1 MCTDIIYI
9 IILYH
14 LDSYLDYSYR
24 LHLDN
29 HLYLIYIE
37 YRQNKRR
44 PLHLTSKSDR
54 LLNIP
59 QKEDLYMTTLTQE
72 KPKTCT
78 LTYFDGEF
86 DALIG
91 LSPQVTEL
99 DSPYYQG
106 YLAASLEHDLVPF

>member
-1 MCTDIIYI
+1 MD
-9 IILYH
+9 ILYISCI
-14 LDSYLDYSYR
+14 D
-24 LHLDN
+24 
-29 HLYLIYIE
+29 
-37 YRQNKRR
+37 KRR
-44 PLHLTSKSDR
+44 PLNYQGVRSPFEKTHNKDFIMP
-54 LLNIP
+54 N
-59 QKEDLYMTTLTQE
+59 LTQ

-91 LSPQVTEL
+91 LSPQVMEL

>member
-1 MCTDIIYI
+1 MNIDKTKDDRTTYQGERSP
-9 IILYH
+9 LVQP
-14 LDSYLDYSYR
+14 S
-24 LHLDN
+24 
-29 HLYLIYIE
+29 
-37 YRQNKRR
+37 NK
-44 PLHLTSKSDR
+44 
-54 LLNIP
+54 
-59 QKEDLYMTTLTQE
+59 DLYMTTLTQE

-91 LSPQVTEL
+91 LLPQVTEL

>member
-1 MCTDIIYI
+1 
-9 IILYH
+9 L
-14 LDSYLDYSYR
+14 
-24 LHLDN
+24 
-29 HLYLIYIE
+29 

-44 PLHLTSKSDR
+44 PH
-54 LLNIP
+54 
-59 QKEDLYMTTLTQE
+59 DLPGRAIAFCPKTTKDFIIAILTQP
-72 KPKTCT
+72 KPKTLT

-91 LSPQVTEL
+91 LLPQVTEL